1 MTTPY
6 FSPAVERDPL
16 KGLECSL
23 CSTKLQEH
31 IEYDD
36 VNLRHLYQVYCA
48 CCAGS
53 YFIEDNSRIFTNHRL
68 GLDRAFEEWKEE
80 VAVKSAPEK
89 ENPAVLSDDEVD
101 RIWEFIV
108 EELARA
114 YMAGFDDG
122 KVSSFP
128 LGDAEGVRAH
138 FRDRLEGR
146 VRDLNSDDDPQ
157 TDMEPPPIDPGPTIP
172 ARPWA
177 PPSHFATIRIENG
190 EDWKVVEEY
199 LDVTNGPR

>member
-1 MTTPY
+1 MATSY

-16 KGLECSL
+16 DPFEGLGCSL
-23 CSTKLQEH
+23 CSNKLHEH
-31 IEYDD
+31 VEYDD
-36 VNLRHLYQVYCA
+36 VNLRHIYQVYCA

-53 YFIEDNSRIFTNHRL
+53 YFIDDNSGIFTNHRL
-68 GLDRAFEEWKEE
+68 GLDRAFEAWKAE
-80 VAVKSAPEK
+80 VALKSAPPEK
-89 ENPAVLSDDEVD
+89 ENPAARMSDDEVD
-101 RIWEFIV
+101 RIWEFVV

-128 LGDAEGVRAH
+128 LGDAEGIRAH

-157 TDMEPPPIDPGPTIP
+157 RDTESIPT
-172 ARPWA
+172 RPWA
-177 PPSHFATIRIENG
+177 PPKSFAFAP
-190 EDWKVVEEY
+190 DPEETY